1 MTGTIIYWDET
12 YHNGRIAEDQSGAF
26 LYHFSN
32 NDFEDG
38 RMVPALGDRV
48 SFFRGRDKLKIAKGK
63 TFRTAVKV
71 QLLTTEE
78 PFEIPET
85 EVLSDGDAYSFE
97 SQV

>member
-1 MTGTIIYWDET
+1 MTGTVIYWDDI
-12 YHNGRIAEDQSGAF
+12 YRNGRIAEDQRDTF
-26 LYHFSN
+26 LYHFSRS
-32 NDFEDG
+32 DFEG
-38 RMVPALGDRV
+38 GQIIPSLGDRV
-48 SFFRGRDKLKIAKGK
+48 SFFRGPDKLKIVKGK

-78 PFEIPET
+78 SFEIPET